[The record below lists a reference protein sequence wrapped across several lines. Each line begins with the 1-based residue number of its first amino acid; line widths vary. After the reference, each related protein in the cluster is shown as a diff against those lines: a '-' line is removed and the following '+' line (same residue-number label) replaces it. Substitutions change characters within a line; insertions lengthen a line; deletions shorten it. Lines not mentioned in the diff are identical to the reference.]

1 MPKTAH
7 GTLTANTV
15 TTVQIVPGEEGIV
28 VLNRDLEG
36 SVWVRID
43 GQDPVIGAADSY
55 VVLGAREFPMSRKEI
70 NKQIVTV
77 KLIADDGRTFSVEA
91 IQ

>member
-7 GTLTANTV
+7 GTLTANAV

-36 SVWVRID
+36 SLWVRID
-43 GQDPVIGAADSY
+43 GQDPNIGAPDSY
-55 VVLGAREFPMSRKEI
+55 VVIGAREFPMSRRDI
-70 NKQIVTV
+70 NKQSVTV
-77 KLIADDGRTFSVEA
+77 KIVADESRAYSVEA